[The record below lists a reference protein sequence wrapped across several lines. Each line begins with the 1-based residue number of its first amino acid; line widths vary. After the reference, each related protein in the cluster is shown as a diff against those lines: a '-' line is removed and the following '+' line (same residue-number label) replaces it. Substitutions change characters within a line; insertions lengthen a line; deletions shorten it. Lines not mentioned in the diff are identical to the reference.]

1 MQARRSAALV
11 LLILLLDERARASL
25 SGTSPSPVAGARQG
39 PGAAAQLRQP
49 AGAQLGRWRGGLR
62 LRLRGG
68 VFYDPDEGA
77 DNDEDEDEWE
87 DEDGSYYE
95 TTEEEGDAFDQQ
107 AAGGV
112 FAQRVFEL
120 PDGTRVDVGD
130 ETIPTRYGEG
140 MTAEQALADS
150 EHIPAVGT
158 FSGGCDRDIAEIML
172 ASARVRWVDGAPPA
186 GEQVPL
192 RLRDVYG
199 LGEYVKLA
207 PEDDAERGRRFE
219 PELDQAN
226 DPRSLLKV
234 PPEEL
239 PDLFHMPCGEDPN
252 GGDDAQTL
260 ATRFGNY
267 YGPAPESFSGY
278 VRTPKGRV
286 FVHSW
291 PEPQFE
297 TESPEMLLNVSDEN
311 GLPIIASP
319 EALAFFHVSVQP
331 HGPTAL
337 HPPHSP
343 HRTPVP
349 PPLRPLAAAPPPPHL
364 NGVLVRR
371 RRRPKILRA
380 APPYPTTSTERTNPG
395 PSVGHRMSCVVCP
408 ATPSRRCANTHA
420 RACRKS
426 SCPRRRTR
434 VFTRSLI
441 FGSALIQFHHFN
453 HSSW

>member
-49 AGAQLGRWRGGLR
+49 AGAQLGRWRGGLW

-349 PPLRPLAAAPPPPHL
+349 PPPP
-364 NGVLVRR
+364 
-371 RRRPKILRA
+371 
-380 APPYPTTSTERTNPG
+380 S
-395 PSVGHRMSCVVCP
+395 
-408 ATPSRRCANTHA
+408 PSRRPTTASSEWCSCPQAATAKNLESGATVPDDIDGTYEPGPVSWAQDVMCGLSCYSLAQVRQHA
-420 RACRKS
+420 RSGLPEIVVPSPTYPRLYEVSYFRQRLDSIS
-426 SCPRRRTR
+426 S
-434 VFTRSLI
+434 F
-441 FGSALIQFHHFN
+441 
-453 HSSW
+453 